1 MVKSKQLQAN
11 AFVFDSSVE
20 GAIFADIDRD
30 GRRTPNEAALAG
42 WTVSL
47 IGSDN
52 SIVSKRRFDRPVL
65 QRTGDHFAAPNPV
78 TYSPQ
83 SGKLAKI
90 FFGFFGTETRRVTGH
105 LHILLND
112 VWLEI

>member
-1 MVKSKQLQAN
+1 
-11 AFVFDSSVE
+11 
-20 GAIFADIDRD
+20 
-30 GRRTPNEAALAG
+30 
-42 WTVSL
+42 
-47 IGSDN
+47 
-52 SIVSKRRFDRPVL
+52 
-65 QRTGDHFAAPNPV
+65 V

>member
-1 MVKSKQLQAN
+1 VVKSKQLQAN
-11 AFVFDSSVE
+11 AFVFDSSIE
-20 GAIFADIDRD
+20 GTVFADIDRD
-30 GRRTPNEAALAG
+30 GRRTPNF
-42 WTVSL
+42 
-47 IGSDN
+47 
-52 SIVSKRRFDRPVL
+52 VSKRRFDRPVL